1 MSGFNSE
8 VCPTEI
14 AELSQIARLCR
25 QSKVGKILPDAF
37 YIHISAIS
45 ELDELLIAYEVEAR
59 KLLGK
64 KAHDYNILK
73 FGLVK
78 SQISYLLYPKFE
90 SDPHPR
96 LKSSLLVNLQTQ
108 SIDYRDYS
116 DSKNPPI
123 LHRKETFIS
132 KQHDL
137 YEKFSHLTKCE
148 QKIGLLKPA
157 KQIGFLKQWQ
167 QFLNLNHIRF
177 KEHYLVCPLTKT
189 SNQNK
194 LRDID
199 RHKAAIVRND
209 ISRPVKLALEANLL
223 SDRVSFFD
231 YGCGHGGDVN
241 RLASQGIETAGWDPH
256 YFPDNTL
263 ESADI
268 VNIGYVINVIENL
281 SERRQAL
288 INAWQLT
295 QKVLIVSAQVL
306 VNDASKNWIAYGDGV
321 VTSRNTFQKYFEQEE
336 LKLYIDQVLE
346 TDAIPSG
353 LGVYFVF
360 RDPIEAEKFRSSRF
374 RSRARTPRVQLRVNY
389 FEEYQHILTPLMEF
403 MTERGRL
410 PVRGELD
417 SEPEIKAQFGSIRKA
432 FNLILRAT
440 SEDEWSVIA
449 DKRSQELLIYLAL
462 TNFNKRPKYKQLSS
476 DIQEDIKALFGSYK
490 QACTEADAM
499 LLSLGNLENIAR
511 AAEESSVGKKLTNSL
526 IIHISAL
533 EQLDPLLRLY
543 EGCASR
549 TIGRLE
555 DVNVIKFHTSKPQIS
570 YLHYPNFDDD
580 PHPLL
585 KTSMRIS
592 LRNLR
597 VYYRDYDLQKDTP
610 ILHQKDLLVTE
621 DYPDHQKF
629 AKLTAQENNW
639 DLLSN
644 WQQIRSYGGWQTCL
658 EEHCAELKGHRVC
671 FKKDVD
677 PYKLKILKAG
687 IQKRSRRNNSKS
699 SKQKN
704 SQENLEETRPT

>member
-1 MSGFNSE
+1 MSDA
-8 VCPTEI
+8 I
-14 AELSQIARLCR
+14 ANFPQIAKLCR

-37 YIHISAIS
+37 YIHISAIA
-45 ELDELLIAYEVEAR
+45 ELDDLVVAYEAEARELLGR
-59 KLLGK
+59 K
-64 KAHDYNILK
+64 DNNYNILK
-73 FGLVK
+73 FGLSK
-78 SQISYLLYPKFE
+78 PQISYLSYPEFE

-96 LKSSLLVNLQTQ
+96 LQSSLIVNLQTQ
-108 SIDYRDYS
+108 GIDYRDYT

-137 YEKFSHLTKCE
+137 YDKFSHLTKCE
-148 QKIGLLKPA
+148 QQIGLLKPA
-157 KQIGFLKQWQ
+157 KQIGFFKQWQ
-167 QFLNLNHIRF
+167 QFLNLNHIKF
-177 KEHYLVCPLTKT
+177 EDHYLVCPLNKA
-189 SNQNK
+189 SSQNK
-194 LRDID
+194 LLDID

-209 ISRPVKLALEANLL
+209 LSRPVKLALEANLL
-223 SDRVSFFD
+223 SDKVSFFD

-241 RLASQGIETAGWDPH
+241 RLASQGIKTAGWDPH
-256 YFPDNTL
+256 YFPDNSL
-263 ESADI
+263 KSADV
-268 VNIGYVINVIENL
+268 VNVGYVINVIENL
-281 SERRQAL
+281 AERRQAL
-288 INAWQLT
+288 IDAWNLT
-295 QKVLIVSAQVL
+295 LKVLIVSAQVL
-306 VNDASKNWIAYGDGV
+306 VSDASKNWVAYGDGV

-336 LKLYIDQVLE
+336 LKLYIDQVLGV
-346 TDAIPSG
+346 DSIPSG

-360 RDPIEAEKFRSSRF
+360 RDSIEAEKFRSSRF

-389 FEEYQHILTPLMEF
+389 FEEYQHLLAPLMEF

-410 PVRGELD
+410 PVKGELD

-440 SEDEWSVIA
+440 SEDEWSAIA
-449 DKRSQELLIYLAL
+449 EKRSQELQIYLAL
-462 TNFNKRPKYKQLSS
+462 SNFHKRPKYRQLSS
-476 DIQEDIKALFGSYK
+476 DVQEDIKALFGSYK

-499 LLSLGNLENIAR
+499 LLSLGNLENIAQV
-511 AAEESSVGKKLTNSL
+511 ANESPIGKKLTNSL
-526 IIHISAL
+526 LVHISAL

-597 VYYRDYDLQKDTP
+597 VSYRDYQLQDDTP
-610 ILHQKDLLVTE
+610 ILHQKDLLVTQ
-621 DYPDHQKF
+621 DYPDYQKF

-639 DLLSN
+639 NLLSD
-644 WQQIRSYGGWQTCL
+644 WQQIRSYGGWQTWL
-658 EEHCAELKGHRVC
+658 EEHCAELRGHRVC
-671 FKKDVD
+671 FRKNTD

-687 IQKRSRRNNSKS
+687 IQKRR
-699 SKQKN
+699 KQN
-704 SQENLEETRPT
+704 QG

>member
-1 MSGFNSE
+1 MFDA
-8 VCPTEI
+8 I
-14 AELSQIARLCR
+14 ANFPQIAKLCR

-37 YIHISAIS
+37 YIHISAIA
-45 ELDELLIAYEVEAR
+45 ELDNLLIAYEAEAR
-59 KLLGK
+59 ELLDK
-64 KAHDYNILK
+64 KDNDREGCAGFPRISNRGVNYNILK
-73 FGLVK
+73 FGLSK
-78 SQISYLLYPKFE
+78 PQISYLSYPKFE

-96 LKSSLLVNLQTQ
+96 LKSSLIVNLQTKG
-108 SIDYRDYS
+108 IDYRDYTN
-116 DSKNPPI
+116 SKNPPI

-132 KQHDL
+132 TQHDL
-137 YEKFSHLTKCE
+137 YNKFSHLTKCE
-148 QKIGLLKPA
+148 QEIGLLKPA

-167 QFLNLNHIRF
+167 QFLTLNHIKF
-177 KEHYLVCPLTKT
+177 EDHYLACPVHKT
-189 SNQNK
+189 FNQNK
-194 LRDID
+194 LLDID

-209 ISRPVKLALEANLL
+209 LSRPVKLALEANLL
-223 SDRVSFFD
+223 SNKMSFFD
-231 YGCGHGGDVN
+231 YGCGHGGDVS

-263 ESADI
+263 MSADI

-281 SERRQAL
+281 AERRQAL
-288 INAWQLT
+288 LDAWNLT

-306 VNDASKNWIAYGDGV
+306 VSDASKNWVAYGDGV

-336 LKLYIDQVLE
+336 LKLYIDQVLGA
-346 TDAIPSG
+346 DSIPSG

-374 RSRARTPRVQLRVNY
+374 RSRARTPRVQLRINY
-389 FEEYQHILTPLMEF
+389 FEEYQHILAPLMEF

-410 PVRGELD
+410 PVKGELD

-440 SEDEWSVIA
+440 SEDEWSAITE
-449 DKRSQELLIYLAL
+449 KRSQELLIYLAL
-462 TNFNKRPKYKQLSS
+462 SNFHKRPKYKQLSS
-476 DIQEDIKALFGSYK
+476 DLQEDIKALFGSYK

-511 AAEESSVGKKLTNSL
+511 AANESSVGKKLTNSL
-526 IIHISAL
+526 LVHISAL

-555 DVNVIKFHTSKPQIS
+555 DVNVIKFHTNKPQIS
-570 YLHYPNFDDD
+570 YLHYLNFDKD

-592 LRNLR
+592 LRNLQ
-597 VYYRDYDLQKDTP
+597 VSYRDYQLQDDTP
-610 ILHQKDLLVTE
+610 ILHQKDMLVTE
-621 DYPDHQKF
+621 DYPVYQKF

-639 DLLSN
+639 NLLNN
-644 WQQIRSYGGWQTCL
+644 WQQIRSYGGWQTWL
-658 EEHCAELKGHRVC
+658 EEHCAELRGHRVC
-671 FKKDVD
+671 FRKDAD

-687 IQKRSRRNNSKS
+687 IQKRSRKSKR
-699 SKQKN
+699 Q
-704 SQENLEETRPT
+704 

>member
-1 MSGFNSE
+1 MSDANHE
-8 VCPTEI
+8 ADLEEI
-14 AELSQIARLCR
+14 ANFLQIVKLCR

-37 YIHISAIS
+37 YIHISAIA
-45 ELDELLIAYEVEAR
+45 ELDELVIAYEANAR
-59 KLLGK
+59 ELLGK
-64 KAHDYNILK
+64 KDDDYNILK
-73 FGLVK
+73 FGLAK
-78 SQISYLLYPKFE
+78 PQISYLFYPKFE
-90 SDPHPR
+90 EDPHPR
-96 LKSSLLVNLQTQ
+96 LKYSLIVNLQTHD
-108 SIDYRDYS
+108 IDYRDYT

-132 KQHDL
+132 KQNHL

-148 QKIGLLKPA
+148 QEVGLLKPA

-167 QFLNLNHIRF
+167 QFLNLNHIQF
-177 KEHYLVCPLTKT
+177 EDHYLACSLNKA

-194 LRDID
+194 LLDID

-209 ISRPVKLALEANLL
+209 VSRPVKLALEANLL
-223 SDRVSFFD
+223 SNKVSFFD
-231 YGCGHGGDVN
+231 YGCGHGGDVS
-241 RLASQGIETAGWDPH
+241 RLTSQGIETAGWDPH
-256 YFPDNTL
+256 YFPDNSL
-263 ESADI
+263 KSADV
-268 VNIGYVINVIENL
+268 VNVGYVINVIENL
-281 SERRQAL
+281 AERRQAL
-288 INAWQLT
+288 INAWNLT
-295 QKVLIVSAQVL
+295 QKILIVSAQVL
-306 VNDASKNWIAYGDGV
+306 VSDASKNWVAYGDGV

-336 LKLYIDQVLE
+336 LKLYIDQVLGV
-346 TDAIPSG
+346 DSIPSG
-353 LGVYFVF
+353 LGIYFVF

-374 RSRARTPRVQLRVNY
+374 RSRARTPRVQLRINY
-389 FEEYQHILTPLMEF
+389 FEEYKHILTPLMEF

-410 PVRGELD
+410 PVKGELD
-417 SEPEIKAQFGSIRKA
+417 SEPEIKAQFGSLRKA

-440 SEDEWSVIA
+440 SEDEWSAIA
-449 DKRSQELLIYLAL
+449 KTRSQELLIYLAL
-462 TNFNKRPKYKQLSS
+462 SNFHKLPKYKQLSL
-476 DIQEDIKALFGSYK
+476 DVQEDIKALFGSYK

-511 AAEESSVGKKLTNSL
+511 AADESSIGKRLTNSL
-526 IIHISAL
+526 LIHISAL

-555 DVNVIKFHTSKPQIS
+555 DVNVIKFHTSKAQIS
-570 YLHYPNFDDD
+570 YLHYSNFDDD

-597 VYYRDYDLQKDTP
+597 VSYRDYQLQDDTP

-621 DYPDHQKF
+621 DYPNHQKF
-629 AKLTAQENNW
+629 TKLTAQENNW

-644 WQQIRSYGGWQTCL
+644 WQQIRSYGGWQTWL

-671 FKKDVD
+671 FRKDAD

-687 IQKRSRRNNSKS
+687 IKKRREQK
-699 SKQKN
+699 Q
-704 SQENLEETRPT
+704 QG

>member
-1 MSGFNSE
+1 MSDA
-8 VCPTEI
+8 I
-14 AELSQIARLCR
+14 ANFPQIVKLCR

-37 YIHISAIS
+37 YIHIGAIA
-45 ELDELLIAYEVEAR
+45 ELDDLLVAYEAEARELLGR
-59 KLLGK
+59 K
-64 KAHDYNILK
+64 DNNYNILK
-73 FGLVK
+73 FGLSK
-78 SQISYLLYPKFE
+78 HQISYLSYPEFE
-90 SDPHPR
+90 SDPHPQ
-96 LKSSLLVNLQTQ
+96 LKYSLIVNLQTQ
-108 SIDYRDYS
+108 GIDYRDYT

-132 KQHDL
+132 KQHAL
-137 YEKFSHLTKCE
+137 YVKFSHLTKCE
-148 QKIGLLKPA
+148 QEIGLLKPA

-167 QFLNLNHIRF
+167 QFLSLNHIKF
-177 KEHYLVCPLTKT
+177 EDHYLACPLNKA
-189 SNQNK
+189 SSKNK
-194 LRDID
+194 LLDID

-223 SDRVSFFD
+223 SDKVSFFD

-256 YFPDNTL
+256 YFSGNSL
-263 ESADI
+263 KSADV
-268 VNIGYVINVIENL
+268 VNVGYVINVIENL

-288 INAWQLT
+288 INAWNLA

-306 VNDASKNWIAYGDGV
+306 VSDASKNWVAYGDGV

-336 LKLYIDQVLE
+336 LKLYIDQVLGV
-346 TDAIPSG
+346 DSIPSG

-374 RSRARTPRVQLRVNY
+374 RSHARTPRVQLRINY
-389 FEEYQHILTPLMEF
+389 FEEYQHILAPLMEF

-410 PVRGELD
+410 PVKGELD
-417 SEPEIKAQFGSIRKA
+417 SEPAIKAQFGSIRKA

-440 SEDEWSVIA
+440 SEDEWSAIA
-449 DKRSQELLIYLAL
+449 EKRSQELLIYLAL
-462 TNFNKRPKYKQLSS
+462 SNFHKRPKYKQLSS
-476 DIQEDIKALFGSYK
+476 DVQEDIKALFGSYK

-499 LLSLGNLENIAR
+499 LLSLGNLEHIAKT
-511 AAEESSVGKKLTNSL
+511 ADESSVGKKLTNSL
-526 IIHISAL
+526 MVHISAL

-597 VYYRDYDLQKDTP
+597 VSYHDYQLQDDTP

-621 DYPDHQKF
+621 DYPDYQKF

-639 DLLSN
+639 NLLSD
-644 WQQIRSYGGWQTCL
+644 WQQIRSYGGWQTWL
-658 EEHCAELKGHRVC
+658 EEHCAELRGHRVC
-671 FKKDVD
+671 FRKDTD

-687 IQKRSRRNNSKS
+687 IQKRR
-699 SKQKN
+699 KQN
-704 SQENLEETRPT
+704 QG